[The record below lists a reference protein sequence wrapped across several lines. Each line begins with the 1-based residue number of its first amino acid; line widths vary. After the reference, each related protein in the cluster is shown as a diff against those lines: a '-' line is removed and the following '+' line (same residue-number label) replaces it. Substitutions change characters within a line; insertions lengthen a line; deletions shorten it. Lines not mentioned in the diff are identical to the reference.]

1 MYPEY
6 GLDVDEFNLVLIIF
20 SATVVF
26 FALIALILMYCTM
39 SCGCCRRKEKRRKLS
54 NIPQVMV
61 TQHRDKWVFIA
72 KIRPKIENLFCAKSR
87 QIWCMA
93 LKYQATVIQ
102 NTRFHEIK
110 KKTKTLKLGNRGNLE
125 WGFWISPQF

>member
-61 TQHRDKWVFIA
+61 TQHRDKTPLSIDCPDLDYIDA
-72 KIRPKIENLFCAKSR
+72 RNTNLVSS
-87 QIWCMA
+87 
-93 LKYQATVIQ
+93 TVQ
-102 NTRFHEIK
+102 VESVHQTP
-110 KKTKTLKLGNRGNLE
+110 TL
-125 WGFWISPQF
+125 S